1 MVRKFRLKLGIKNMA
16 YWVRVTFSVVTIM
29 LVSPFMWAEEQLAPG
44 GDEPTEKQIEI
55 IADQFTSD
63 NEGKYM
69 DFTGDVRASQGDFVI
84 TSEQLRIYYRAN
96 PDSANSQT
104 GDQGSIKQ
112 IVASGNVKIVSE
124 KYTAETDLVEYNL
137 DSAILVLKGEN
148 SKIKSGKNSIT
159 GSIITVNRNDGQIKV
174 ERSAQ
179 KRVKALFYSEEKN
192 ADAQPQTE

>member
-1 MVRKFRLKLGIKNMA
+1 MKEFRLQQRIIGLA
-16 YWVRVTFSVVTIM
+16 YWIRVTFATVTIV
-29 LVSPFMWAEEQLAPG
+29 LLPLFLPAEEQPTP
-44 GDEPTEKQIEI
+44 DEENRVNNQIEI
-55 IADQFTSD
+55 IADQFKSD

-148 SKIKSGKNSIT
+148 SKIKSGKNSIA

-192 ADAQPQTE
+192 ADAQPKTE

>member
-1 MVRKFRLKLGIKNMA
+1 MKISR
-16 YWVRVTFSVVTIM
+16 FSLIYRICIAVFTLTVM
-29 LVSPFMWAEEQLAPG
+29 PFAAFLWAEEQSAPEG
-44 GDEPTEKQIEI
+44 EAQIEKQIEI

-96 PDSANSQT
+96 PDSTNSQT
-104 GDQGSIKQ
+104 GDQGSVKQ
-112 IVASGNVKIVSE
+112 VVASGNVKIVSE

-148 SKIKSGKNSIT
+148 SKIKSGKNSIA

-192 ADAQPQTE
+192 ADAQPKTE